1 MLNGLRNTL
10 LFMACSLML
19 LHNFTPHLH
28 QSEIGIDGPVVKLNA
43 AVKSGLLQEVFQV
56 DLGCNH
62 LEEASKSKFN
72 VDLSNT
78 VTIDF
83 ILAESIT
90 PVNNEING
98 TQVVISPDISTSPP
112 FLNFSSLRAPPLGT

>member
-43 AVKSGLLQEVFQV
+43 AIKSGLLQEVFQV

-72 VDLSNT
+72 IDLNNS
-78 VTIDF
+78 VIIDF
-83 ILAESIT
+83 ILTESISF
-90 PVNNEING
+90 VNHEVRG
-98 TQVVISPDISTSPP
+98 TRIVIRQDISSSPP
-112 FLNFSSLRAPPLGT
+112 FLNFSSLRAPPLGA